1 MVFDKNK
8 IQIKHIIEMEKDIEG
23 WPSPDDILYF
33 VCRRAHDKE
42 KEGDITFSDYIIQK
56 KMESAS
62 ADIIQ
67 SSLQKLVKRGYIK
80 KIKESESKATY
91 QILVNPY
98 EKTNNN
104 ETTT

>member
-42 KEGDITFSDYIIQK
+42 KEGDITFSD
-56 KMESAS
+56 
-62 ADIIQ
+62 
-67 SSLQKLVKRGYIK
+67 
-80 KIKESESKATY
+80 
-91 QILVNPY
+91 
-98 EKTNNN
+98 
-104 ETTT
+104 

>member
-8 IQIKHIIEMEKDIEG
+8 IQIKHILEMEKDMNG

-33 VCRRAHDKE
+33 VCKRADSKD

-62 ADIIQ
+62 TDIIQ
-67 SSLQKLVKRGYIK
+67 SSLLELVKKGYIK
-80 KIKESESKATY
+80 KIRESDSKTTY
-91 QILVNPY
+91 QILINPY
-98 EKTNNN
+98 DNS
-104 ETTT
+104 